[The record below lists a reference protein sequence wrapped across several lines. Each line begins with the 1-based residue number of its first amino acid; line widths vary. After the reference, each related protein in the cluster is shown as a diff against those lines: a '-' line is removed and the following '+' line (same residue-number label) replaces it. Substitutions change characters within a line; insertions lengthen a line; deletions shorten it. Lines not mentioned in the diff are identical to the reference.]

1 MGLSCFKS
9 WKHDST
15 GHKGNRDVLASP
27 GSYFFLSNS
36 AGQGDEW
43 LKSLNKG
50 VWIPF
55 TGVFGQRLEETV
67 LYERRYGVRLVPLV
81 VEQCVTFIRER
92 GLHEVGLFR
101 QSGQASLVKEL
112 QEAFDAGERPSF
124 DSSTDV
130 HTVASL
136 LKLYLRQLPEPLVP
150 YKRYQDFLICS
161 QKLTSDRLLGLG
173 ELRNLL
179 HELPVANFNLL
190 NFICQFLNE
199 VQSYSSSNKMS
210 GQNLA
215 TVFGPNILRAKAED
229 PQSIMGGAA
238 LVQVLMLELIREH
251 ESLFSKIPPSISAR
265 PPGGSHASPSAL
277 RQAHLHPSPCLRQL
291 SLPLITERSQEP
303 GQPAAD
309 GHNPGFISS
318 AAAKSDLS
326 SGQKRLLGHR
336 YTSSHP
342 ENCFYPLPSTSQP
355 LQHHAD
361 RQNIDYHQHHAGQ
374 GSSPANVQTSTTN
387 LQPQDPLP
395 DSSKSRSMLTG
406 WTEAWPGLEEAGV
419 SFWSSGAAEAA
430 ESAVPEAA
438 SGGSSEAQEDST
450 PSVYDNLD
458 RVSIS
463 LCQRMEKGTGG
474 DFENVAVS
482 HIRTCEEEVELED
495 GRHTADSSS
504 SWSSCEVFPLD
515 ESSDAVGGV
524 SPDVSPKRPTRLPSG
539 RVVEDE
545 NSDNDD
551 HDDDDNASHDDDDNN
566 DDDDD
571 DDVGGDDGDDAHLYN
586 SPASCSVL
594 SNSPLSTGSSEVFL
608 PSGPPDL
615 QGPEPQSQPEDAH
628 SLLAELRQQM
638 AQQKAEYQARIHR
651 LERCNDVLERQV
663 AVLRVSLEQ
672 HRRSQS
678 VAEIKIRNMERA
690 KADADRR
697 NTTLQREMEMF
708 FQMYGEIRKR
718 GEGDEGEGGGSRRE
732 RVLQSL

>member
-81 VEQCVTFIRER
+81 VEQCVSFIRER
-92 GLHEVGLFR
+92 GLLEVGLFR
-101 QSGQASLVKEL
+101 QPGQASLVKEL

-124 DSSTDV
+124 DSRTDV

-150 YKRYQDFLICS
+150 YRRYQDFLLCG
-161 QKLTSDRLLGLG
+161 QKLSSDRTLVLA

-199 VQSYSSSNKMS
+199 VQSYSGSNKMS

-229 PQSIMGGAA
+229 PQSVMRGAA

-251 ESLFSKIPPSISAR
+251 GSLFAKIPATTSVR
-265 PPGGSHASPSAL
+265 PPRGLHHSPSAL
-277 RQAHLHPSPCLRQL
+277 RQPHLHPPPCLRQL
-291 SLPLITERSQEP
+291 SMPLIVERSGAP

-309 GHNPGFISS
+309 EQNPSCAFS

-326 SGQKRLLGHR
+326 SSQKRFLGHR

-342 ENCFYPLPSTSQP
+342 ENCFYPLPSSTQP
-355 LQHHAD
+355 LQHHSD
-361 RQNIDYHQHHAGQ
+361 RHNIDYHQCHAGQ
-374 GSSPANVQTSTTN
+374 GPSSANVQASTN
-387 LQPQDPLP
+387 SLQDPAP
-395 DSSKSRSMLTG
+395 DSSKPRPTPAS
-406 WTEAWPGLEEAGV
+406 WAKAWPGPGEAGAG
-419 SFWSSGAAEAA
+419 FWSSGATENDGAA
-430 ESAVPEAA
+430 PGAA
-438 SGGSSEAQEDST
+438 SGGSSEAQEDSNL
-450 PSVYDNLD
+450 SLYDNLNRSARHGSED
-458 RVSIS
+458 
-463 LCQRMEKGTGG
+463 GG
-474 DFENVAVS
+474 HFEGNDPGGA
-482 HIRTCEEEVELED
+482 CGEEAELEEA
-495 GRHTADSSS
+495 GHSRDSLS
-504 SWSSCEVFPLD
+504 SWSSCEILPLD
-515 ESSDAVGGV
+515 EAGDAAGAV
-524 SPDVSPKRPTRLPSG
+524 SPDVSPKTPTPSSQVAEEG
-539 RVVEDE
+539 
-545 NSDNDD
+545 NGDNDGLED
-551 HDDDDNASHDDDDNN
+551 GHDNHDNDEDNY
-566 DDDDD
+566 
-571 DDVGGDDGDDAHLYN
+571 DARHRN
-586 SPASCSVL
+586 SPASCSGL
-594 SNSPLSTGSSEVFL
+594 STPLSTGSSEVFL

-615 QGPEPQSQPEDAH
+615 QVPEPQSQPWGAH
-628 SLLAELRQQM
+628 SLLAKMRHQM
-638 AQQKAEYQARIHR
+638 ARQKAEYHTRIQR

-663 AVLRVSLEQ
+663 AVLRVGLDQ
-672 HRRSQS
+672 QKRSRS

-690 KADADRR
+690 KADADLR
-697 NTTLQREMEMF
+697 NDTLQREMELF
-708 FQMYGEIRKR
+708 FQMYGEARRR
-718 GEGDEGEGGGSRRE
+718 GGEEGGRRGGGGGS
-732 RVLQSL
+732 L

>member
-15 GHKGNRDVLASP
+15 GHK
-27 GSYFFLSNS
+27 
-36 AGQGDEW
+36 
-43 LKSLNKG
+43 
-50 VWIPF
+50 
-55 TGVFGQRLEETV
+55 GVFGQRLEETV

-92 GLHEVGLFR
+92 GLYEVGLFR

-150 YKRYQDFLICS
+150 YRRYQDFLICS
-161 QKLTSDRLLGLG
+161 QKLSSDRSLGLG

-251 ESLFSKIPPSISAR
+251 ESLFSKIPPSISTR
-265 PPGGSHASPSAL
+265 PPGGLHASPSAL
-277 RQAHLHPSPCLRQL
+277 RQPHLHPSPCLRQL
-291 SLPLITERSQEP
+291 SLPLITERSREL

-309 GHNPGFISS
+309 GRNPGCISS

-355 LQHHAD
+355 LQHQAD
-361 RQNIDYHQHHAGQ
+361 RHNDYHQHHAGQ
-374 GSSPANVQTSTTN
+374 GSSAANVQTSTTS

-395 DSSKSRSMLTG
+395 DSSKSISMLSG
-406 WTEAWPGLEEAGV
+406 RAKAWPGLEEAGS
-419 SFWSSGAAEAA
+419 SFWSSGAAEAVEE

-438 SGGSSEAQEDST
+438 SGGSSEALEVST
-450 PSVYDNLD
+450 PSAYDNLD
-458 RVSIS
+458 KVL
-463 LCQRMEKGTGG
+463 LCQRMENVTGG
-474 DFENVAVS
+474 HLENNVA
-482 HIRTCEEEVELED
+482 EVELEAA
-495 GRHTADSSS
+495 GQTGDSSS
-504 SWSSCEVFPLD
+504 SWSSCEVLPLD

-524 SPDVSPKRPTRLPSG
+524 SPDI
-539 RVVEDE
+539 
-545 NSDNDD
+545 
-551 HDDDDNASHDDDDNN
+551 
-566 DDDDD
+566 
-571 DDVGGDDGDDAHLYN
+571 
-586 SPASCSVL
+586 
-594 SNSPLSTGSSEVFL
+594 NSPLSTGSSEVFL

-615 QGPEPQSQPEDAH
+615 QGPEPQSQPRDAH
-628 SLLAELRQQM
+628 SLLGELQQQM

-663 AVLRVSLEQ
+663 AVLRVGLEQ
-672 HRRSQS
+672 QKRSQS
-678 VAEIKIRNMERA
+678 VAENKILKMERA
-690 KADADRR
+690 KADADRQ
-697 NTTLQREMEMF
+697 NSTLQREMEIF
-708 FQMYGEIRKR
+708 FQMYGEIRRR
-718 GEGDEGEGGGSRRE
+718 GRKRE
-732 RVLQSL
+732 RILQSL

>member
-101 QSGQASLVKEL
+101 QPGQASLVKEL
-112 QEAFDAGERPSF
+112 QQAFDSGERPSF

-150 YKRYQDFLICS
+150 HSCYQDFLLCG
-161 QKLTSDRLLGLG
+161 QKLRSDRTQGLG
-173 ELRNLL
+173 EFRNLL

-199 VQSYSSSNKMS
+199 VQSYSGSNKMS
-210 GQNLA
+210 DQNLA

-238 LVQVLMLELIREH
+238 LVHVLMLELIREH
-251 ESLFSKIPPSISAR
+251 ESLFAKVAPHISTR
-265 PPGGSHASPSAL
+265 PPGGPHASPGAL
-277 RQAHLHPSPCLRQL
+277 RQPHLHPTPCLRQL
-291 SLPLITERSQEP
+291 SMPLIAERSREP
-303 GQPAAD
+303 GQPATDAQ
-309 GHNPGFISS
+309 NPSCIYS
-318 AAAKSDLS
+318 AAANSDS
-326 SGQKRLLGHR
+326 SWAQKRLLGHR

-342 ENCFYPLPSTSQP
+342 ENCFYPLPSSSQSP
-355 LQHHAD
+355 QH
-361 RQNIDYHQHHAGQ
+361 HQHHAGQ
-374 GSSPANVQTSTTN
+374 GPSPANAQASTTS
-387 LQPQDPLP
+387 LQLQDPLP
-395 DSSKSRSMLTG
+395 DTSKPRLTLMG
-406 WTEAWPGLEEAGV
+406 WAEAWSGPGEADAG
-419 SFWSSGAAEAA
+419 FWSSSAAEEAA
-430 ESAVPEAA
+430 AVPETA
-438 SGGSSEAQEDST
+438 SRGSSEAQEDST
-450 PSVYDNLD
+450 PSAYDNMD
-458 RVSIS
+458 RVA
-463 LCQRMEKGTGG
+463 LHQRMEDVPGG
-474 DFENVAVS
+474 AFETNNPGGR
-482 HIRTCEEEVELED
+482 IGTCEEEAELQEA
-495 GRHTADSSS
+495 GQTRDSSS
-504 SWSSCEVFPLD
+504 SWSSCEFLPLD
-515 ESSDAVGGV
+515 KSGDAARAV
-524 SPDVSPKRPTRLPSG
+524 SPDMSPEKPKRLPSSQ
-539 RVVEDE
+539 VAEEE
-545 NSDNDD
+545 NSAKHGHEDNNNNDD
-551 HDDDDNASHDDDDNN
+551 DEDG

-571 DDVGGDDGDDAHLYN
+571 DGIHHPN

-594 SNSPLSTGSSEVFL
+594 SDSFLSTGSSEVFL
-608 PSGPPDL
+608 PSGPPNF
-615 QGPEPQSQPEDAH
+615 QGPEPESQPREAH
-628 SLLAELRQQM
+628 SLLAELQKQM
-638 AQQKAEYQARIHR
+638 AQQKAEYQARIQR

-663 AVLRVSLEQ
+663 AVLRVTLEQ
-672 HRRSQS
+672 QKRSQS

-697 NTTLQREMEMF
+697 NSTLQRDMELF
-708 FQMYGEIRKR
+708 FQMYGEIRRR
-718 GEGDEGEGGGSRRE
+718 GGGEGGRGGGS
-732 RVLQSL
+732 L